1 MDIIAKARVY
11 REIIEKAMAT
21 ADEQL
26 IAKAP
31 TLVKHWA
38 VNEAV
43 VPGDIRYDKL
53 TEKAYKVRENM
64 GHTTQENWEPS
75 KNPLRCG
82 KLLIQFMKVQRMA
95 LLKLL
100 QV

>member
-11 REIIEKAMAT
+11 RAIIEKAMAT

-43 VPGDIRYDKL
+43 VPGIFVMINLQKKLIR
-53 TEKAYKVRENM
+53 
-64 GHTTQENWEPS
+64 
-75 KNPLRCG
+75 
-82 KLLIQFMKVQRMA
+82 
-95 LLKLL
+95 
-100 QV
+100 

>member
-11 REIIEKAMAT
+11 RAIIEKAMAT

-31 TLVKHWA
+31 TLVKHWV

-43 VPGDIRYDKL
+43 AGMKYYYNKYYIENNILYRCIREDAVDGVVDNTSLADIINEYWAKHPDK
-53 TEKAYKVRENM
+53 
-64 GHTTQENWEPS
+64 
-75 KNPLRCG
+75 
-82 KLLIQFMKVQRMA
+82 
-95 LLKLL
+95 
-100 QV
+100 

>member
-11 REIIEKAMAT
+11 RAIIEKAMAT

-31 TLVKHWA
+31 TFVKHWA

-75 KNPLRCG
+75 KILRCG
-82 KLLIQFMKVQRMA
+82 KLLIQFMKVQRMT